1 MTKYTGQVKWFNN
14 KIGYGFITVLDE
26 KVNKDVFVHHMN
38 ICPLESNY
46 RTLKMGEY
54 VEFVLDT
61 NCEGSHSEQAVKVTG
76 IKGRELQCDFIHRLN
91 KKKKFNKGDKKDDD
105 DTHPEEEE
113 VADK

>member
-1 MTKYTGQVKWFNN
+1 M
-14 KIGYGFITVLDE
+14 
-26 KVNKDVFVHHMN
+26 
-38 ICPLESNY
+38 P
-46 RTLKMGEY
+46 
-54 VEFVLDT
+54 
-61 NCEGSHSEQAVKVTG
+61 VKVTG